1 MLNKLMIIFCII
13 SWVVI
18 IPYMMFDIEQTLDNC
33 EQHLTQIKSYVEALN
48 E

>member
-18 IPYMMFDIEQTLDNC
+18 IPYLMFDIEQTLDNC
-33 EQHLTQIKSYVEALN
+33 ETLLEEIN
-48 E
+48 GR